1 VIVLKVA
8 SKDPIAL
15 RLRLHRRRRMSHT
28 IRSMLGT
35 GLWALTW
42 LLLVLF
48 VTALI
53 VAQR

>member
-1 VIVLKVA
+1 
-8 SKDPIAL
+8 
-15 RLRLHRRRRMSHT
+15 MTHT

-42 LLLVLF
+42 LLLVIF